1 MVKIKNLGQTKDSP
15 LFTRVKIR
23 PETEKD
29 YPKITEV
36 NDLAFGQRNEGILV
50 KQLRKTEKYSPKL
63 SLVAELDDEI
73 IGHILFYPVE
83 IQSGAS
89 GFLTLSLGPMGV
101 VPEYQRRG
109 VGSQLVAK
117 GLKAAR
123 ALNHESVIV
132 VGHPDYYPKFGFKP
146 ASQWKIK
153 VPFEVPDEAFMAL
166 ELVEGGLK
174 GKSGTVAYPPEF
186 AEAM

>member
-1 MVKIKNLGQTKDSP
+1 MAKIKNRRQNQDSP

-36 NDLAFGQRNEGILV
+36 NDLAFGQRNEGILIE
-50 KQLRKTEKYSPKL
+50 KQRQAANYIPAL

-109 VGSQLVAK
+109 VGSQLVAE

-123 ALNHESVIV
+123 ALSHKSVIV
-132 VGHPDYYPKFGFKP
+132 VGHPDYYPRFGFKP

-153 VPFEVPDEAFMAL
+153 VPFDVPDEAFMAL

-174 GKSGTVAYPPEF
+174 GKSGTVAYPSEF